1 MVNYCLFAV
10 AFDKKYANSLDIS
23 RVFKM
28 GNKKRTQDTTKFLL
42 SFLES
47 LGGGGE
53 ENRTPVRRFRPMI
66 FSERS
71 LSF

>member
-1 MVNYCLFAV
+1 MAYYCLIAV
-10 AFDKKYANSLDIS
+10 AFDKKFANFLDIS

-28 GNKKRTQDTTKFLL
+28 CNKTGTQVMTKSLL

-53 ENRTPVRRFRPMI
+53 ENRTPVRRFRPMV